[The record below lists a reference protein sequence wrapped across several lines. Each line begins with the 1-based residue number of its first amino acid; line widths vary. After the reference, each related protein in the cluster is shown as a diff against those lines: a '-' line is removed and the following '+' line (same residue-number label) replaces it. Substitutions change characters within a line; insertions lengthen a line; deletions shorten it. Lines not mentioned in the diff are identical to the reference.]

1 MLAAIA
7 MVLVGAEW
15 DSHMHT
21 TTIRVCVLC
30 VEYFHVWLHGALSVR
45 FFPYSLRMHAYI
57 HERERKAIKKKAF
70 ARPADSSR
78 RSGLTLRISLSRAC
92 FYGS

>member
-57 HERERKAIKKKAF
+57 HERERKAVKKLLLDQPILLDQPTLAGGV
-70 ARPADSSR
+70 AR
-78 RSGLTLRISLSRAC
+78 RSEQI
-92 FYGS
+92 